1 MTYLKSNDLFKL
13 SAPESLFQR
22 IPRPIVIADHLMTP
36 DNLGAMIR
44 LADNIGASE
53 MCFLGK
59 EDEHRMGRVRRAAA
73 SSRDNIKWYFCEETD
88 LRKIV
93 PEGKTIVAIETADNA
108 TCIYDTQLPEN
119 VAFIVGSESHG
130 LSNELLAQCDMV
142 VYIPVPGPTRSL
154 NVSHAAAV
162 ALFEWQRQ
170 MLKKCGMM
178 KCEAF
183 DVVNAECRMA
193 QSDAGLRPHSAF
205 NIQHSAF
212 SIQHSSLKKYKHL
225 FFDLDRTLWDFDAA
239 AEVAFERIYD
249 KYDLK
254 SLGIP
259 NAHEFHEV
267 YHPLNEQ
274 LWVLYRADQITK
286 DDLNRTRFLKPLEH
300 YGIHDIELA
309 DHLSEDYVYWSPRI
323 VRLVPGTME
332 LLDYLKPKY
341 HLHLITNGFQEV
353 QHTKLSG
360 SGLEPYFETLTVS
373 EEVGVKKPNPEI
385 FYYALRKAH
394 ATAEES
400 LVIGDE
406 MAVDIDGARAA
417 GIDQVFFNPSG
428 ESVEGERT
436 YEVRNL
442 LEIKSII

>member
-1 MTYLKSNDLFKL
+1 MSYLKSNDLFDKL
-13 SAPESLFQR
+13 NPETLYER
-22 IPRPIVIADHLMTP
+22 LPHPVLIADHLMTP

-53 MCFLGK
+53 VCFLGN
-59 EDEHRMGRVRRAAA
+59 EEEHRLGKVRRAAA
-73 SSRDNIKWYFCEETD
+73 SSRDNIRWYFSEETD
-88 LRKIV
+88 LHQIV
-93 PEGKTIVAIETADNA
+93 PKGKKIVAIETANNA
-108 TCIYDTQLPEN
+108 TCIYDTPLPEDI
-119 VAFIVGSESHG
+119 AFIVGNERNG
-130 LSNELLAQCDMV
+130 LSDGLLEQCDMV

-170 MLKKCGMM
+170 MLRKCGMS
-178 KCEAF
+178 
-183 DVVNAECRMA
+183 R
-193 QSDAGLRPHSAF
+193 SDAGLRPHSAF
-205 NIQHSAF
+205 
-212 SIQHSSLKKYKHL
+212 SIQHSELKYKHI

-239 AEVAFERIYD
+239 AEVAFERIYE

-259 NAHEFHEV
+259 SAHEFHEV
-267 YHPLNEQ
+267 YHPLNEE
-274 LWVLYRADQITK
+274 LWVLYRADKITK
-286 DDLNRTRFLKPLEH
+286 DELNRTRFMKPLEH

-323 VRLVPGTME
+323 VRLVPGTLE

-353 QHTKLSG
+353 QHTKLNG

-385 FYYALRKAH
+385 FHYALRKAG
-394 ATAEES
+394 AIAEES
-400 LVIGDE
+400 IMIGDE

-417 GIDQVFFNPSG
+417 GMDTVMFNPKR
-428 ESVEGERT
+428 EIIEGNRT
-436 YEVRNL
+436 FEVNDLR
-442 LEIKSII
+442 EIMEIL

>member
-1 MTYLKSNDLFKL
+1 MAYLKSNDLFDKL
-13 SAPESLFQR
+13 NPETLFER
-22 IPRPIVIADHLMTP
+22 VPRPIIIADHLMTP
-36 DNLGAMIR
+36 DNMGAMIR

-53 MCFLGK
+53 VCFLGK
-59 EDEHRMGRVRRAAA
+59 EEEHRLGKVRRAAA
-73 SSRDNIKWYFCEETD
+73 SSRDNIRWYFSEETD
-88 LRKIV
+88 LHKIV
-93 PEGKTIVAIETADNA
+93 PEDKSIVAIETADNA
-108 TCIYDTQLPEN
+108 TCIYDTQLPKD

-130 LSNELLAQCDMV
+130 LSEDLLAQCDTV

-170 MLKKCGMM
+170 MLNDECRMM

-183 DVVNAECRMA
+183 DVVNAECE
-193 QSDAGLRPHSAF
+193 SHSE
-205 NIQHSAF
+205 F
-212 SIQHSSLKKYKHL
+212 SIQHSELKYKHI

-239 AEVAFERIYD
+239 AEVAFEHIYE
-249 KYDLK
+249 KYELK
-254 SLGIP
+254 KLGIP
-259 NAHEFHEV
+259 SAHEFHEV

-286 DDLNRTRFLKPLEH
+286 DELNRTRFLKPLEH
-300 YGIHDIELA
+300 YGIHDTALA

-323 VRLVPGTME
+323 VRLVPGTIE

-360 SGLEPYFETLTVS
+360 SGMEPYFETLTVS

-385 FYYALRKAH
+385 FLYALRKAN
-394 ATAEES
+394 ATAQES
-400 LVIGDE
+400 IVIGDE
-406 MAVDIDGARAA
+406 MAVDIDGARAV
-417 GIDQVFFNPSG
+417 GIDQIFFNPSG
-428 ESVEGERT
+428 IEVEGKRT
-436 YEVRNL
+436 FEVKSL
-442 LEIKSII
+442 VEIMQIL

>member
-1 MTYLKSNDLFKL
+1 MSYLKSNDLFDKL
-13 SAPESLFQR
+13 NPETLYER
-22 IPRPIVIADHLMTP
+22 LPHPVLIADHLMTP

-53 MCFLGK
+53 VCFLGN
-59 EDEHRMGRVRRAAA
+59 EEEHRLGKVRRAAA
-73 SSRDNIKWYFCEETD
+73 SSRDNIRWYFSEETD
-88 LRKIV
+88 LHQIV
-93 PEGKTIVAIETADNA
+93 PKGKKIVAIETANNA
-108 TCIYDTQLPEN
+108 TCIYDTPLPEDI
-119 VAFIVGSESHG
+119 AFIVGNERNG
-130 LSNELLAQCDMV
+130 LSDGLLDQCDMV

-170 MLKKCGMM
+170 MLR
-178 KCEAF
+178 KCEIK
-183 DVVNAECRMA
+183 NAECGMP

-205 NIQHSAF
+205 
-212 SIQHSSLKKYKHL
+212 SIQHSELKYKHV

-239 AEVAFERIYD
+239 AEVAFERIYE

-259 NAHEFHEV
+259 SAHEFHEV
-267 YHPLNEQ
+267 YHPLNEE
-274 LWVLYRADQITK
+274 LWVLYRADKITK
-286 DDLNRTRFLKPLEH
+286 DELNRTRFMKPLEH

-323 VRLVPGTME
+323 VRLVPGTLE

-353 QHTKLSG
+353 QHTKLNG

-385 FYYALRKAH
+385 FHYALRKAG
-394 ATAEES
+394 AIAEES
-400 LVIGDE
+400 IMIGDE

-417 GIDQVFFNPSG
+417 GMDTVMFNPKR
-428 ESVEGERT
+428 EIIEGNRT
-436 YEVRNL
+436 FEVNDLREI
-442 LEIKSII
+442 LEIL

>member
-1 MTYLKSNDLFKL
+1 MAYLKSNDLFDKL
-13 SAPESLFQR
+13 NPETLYER
-22 IPRPIVIADHLMTP
+22 VPRPIIIADHLLTP
-36 DNLGAMIR
+36 DNIGALIR
-44 LADNIGASE
+44 LADNIGANE
-53 MCFLGK
+53 VCFLGK
-59 EDEHRMGRVRRAAA
+59 EEEHRLGKIRRAAA
-73 SSRDNIKWYFCEETD
+73 SSRDNIRWYFSEEND

-93 PEGKTIVAIETADNA
+93 SKSKNIVAIETADNA
-108 TCIYDTQLPEN
+108 RCIYDTQLPKD

-130 LSNELLAQCDMV
+130 LSEEMLAQCDMV

-170 MLKKCGMM
+170 MRNKECRIM
-178 KCEAF
+178 
-183 DVVNAECRMA
+183 NTECRMKT
-193 QSDAGLRPHSAF
+193 SSASL
-205 NIQHSAF
+205 HSAF
-212 SIQHSSLKKYKHL
+212 SIQRSELKYKHI

-259 NAHEFHEV
+259 SAHDFHEV
-267 YHPLNEQ
+267 YHPLNER
-274 LWVLYRADQITK
+274 LWELYREDKITK
-286 DDLNRTRFLKPLEH
+286 ADLNRTRFLKPLEH

-323 VRLVPGTME
+323 VRFVPGTME

-385 FYYALRKAH
+385 FFYALRKAQ

-406 MAVDIDGARAA
+406 MTVDIDGARAA
-417 GIDQVFFNPSG
+417 GIDQAFFNPSG
-428 ESVEGERT
+428 IEVEGERT
-436 YEVRNL
+436 FEVKRL
-442 LEIKSII
+442 VELIGIL

>member
-1 MTYLKSNDLFKL
+1 MTYLKSNDLFKQN
-13 SAPESLFQR
+13 APESLFQR

-44 LADNIGASE
+44 LADNIGASK

-73 SSRDNIKWYFCEETD
+73 SSRDNIKWYFSEETD

-93 PEGKTIVAIETADNA
+93 PEGKAIVAIETADNA
-108 TCIYDTQLPEN
+108 TCIYDTPLPEN

-130 LSNELLAQCDMV
+130 IREDILTQCDMV

-170 MLKKCGMM
+170 MLRRRETSRRETQDRLSNDPRHTVPCP
-178 KCEAF
+178 AS
-183 DVVNAECRMA
+183 N
-193 QSDAGLRPHSAF
+193 
-205 NIQHSAF
+205 
-212 SIQHSSLKKYKHL
+212 YKHI

-239 AEVAFERIYD
+239 AEVAFERIYE
-249 KYDLK
+249 KYHLK

-259 NAHEFHEV
+259 SAHEFHEV

-286 DDLNRTRFLKPLEH
+286 DELNRTRFLKPLEH

-353 QHTKLSG
+353 QHTKLGG

-385 FYYALRKAH
+385 FLYALNKAH
-394 ATAEES
+394 AKAEES

-417 GIDQVFFNPSG
+417 GIDQIFFNPSG
-428 ESVEGERT
+428 IEVEGERT
-436 YEVRNL
+436 IEVKCL
-442 LEIKSII
+442 VEIMQLI

>member
-1 MTYLKSNDLFKL
+1 MAYLKSNDLFGKL
-13 SAPESLFQR
+13 NPETLYEHV
-22 IPRPIVIADHLMTP
+22 PRPLLIADHLLTP
-36 DNLGAMIR
+36 DNMGAMIR

-53 MCFLGK
+53 VCFLGS
-59 EDEHRMGRVRRAAA
+59 EDEHRLGKVRRAAA
-73 SSRDNIKWYFCEETD
+73 SSRDNIRWYFYDGND

-93 PEGKTIVAIETADNA
+93 PEGKKIVAIETADNA
-108 TCIYDTQLPEN
+108 TCIYDTPLPED
-119 VAFIVGSESHG
+119 VAFIVGSERNG
-130 LSNELLAQCDMV
+130 LSEDLLTQCDMV

-170 MLKKCGMM
+170 MK
-178 KCEAF
+178 
-183 DVVNAECRMA
+183 CRM
-193 QSDAGLRPHSAF
+193 QVETHHSSFSIHHSA
-205 NIQHSAF
+205 
-212 SIQHSSLKKYKHL
+212 LKKYQHI

-239 AEVAFERIYD
+239 AEVAFERIYE
-249 KYDLK
+249 KYNLK

-259 NAHEFHEV
+259 SAHEFHEV

-274 LWVLYRADQITK
+274 LWVQYRADKITK
-286 DDLNRTRFLKPLEH
+286 DDLNRTRFVLPLEH
-300 YGIHDIELA
+300 YGIHDTDLA

-332 LLDYLKPKY
+332 LLEYLKPKY

-360 SGLEPYFETLTVS
+360 SGMEPYFETLTVS

-385 FYYALRKAH
+385 FHYALRKAG
-394 ATAEES
+394 AKAEES
-400 LVIGDE
+400 LMIGDE

-417 GIDQVFFNPSG
+417 GMDTLLFHPT
-428 ESVEGERT
+428 EDRVEGECT
-436 YEVRNL
+436 YEVRSLMEIIGL
-442 LEIKSII
+442 L

>member
-1 MTYLKSNDLFKL
+1 MTYLKSNDLFGKL
-13 SAPESLFQR
+13 APEKLFEQV
-22 IPRPIVIADHLMTP
+22 PHPILIADHLLTP
-36 DNLGAMIR
+36 DNIGAMIR

-53 MCFLGK
+53 ICFLGN
-59 EDEHRMGRVRRAAA
+59 EDEHRLGKVRRAAA
-73 SSRDNIKWYFCEETD
+73 SSRDNIRWYFSEETD
-88 LRKIV
+88 LHKIV

-108 TCIYDTQLPEN
+108 TCIYETQLPEN

-130 LSNELLAQCDMV
+130 LSDELLSQCDMV

-162 ALFEWQRQ
+162 ALFEWLRQ
-170 MLKKCGMM
+170 MISNVGVSTSSTTKGT
-178 KCEAF
+178 
-183 DVVNAECRMA
+183 
-193 QSDAGLRPHSAF
+193 QSLSKGPS
-205 NIQHSAF
+205 Q
-212 SIQHSSLKKYKHL
+212 KYKHI

-239 AEVAFERIYD
+239 AEVAFERIYE
-249 KYDLK
+249 KYNLK

-259 NAHEFHEV
+259 SAHEFHEV

-274 LWVLYRADQITK
+274 LWMLYREDKITK
-286 DDLNRTRFLKPLEH
+286 DYLNRTRFMQPLAH
-300 YGIHDIELA
+300 YGVHDTALA

-385 FYYALRKAH
+385 FLYALRKAN
-394 ATAEES
+394 ASPAES
-400 LVIGDE
+400 LMIGDE

-417 GIDQVFFNPSG
+417 GIDQIFYNAG
-428 ESVEGERT
+428 GKTVEGERT
-436 YEVRNL
+436 FEVKSL
-442 LEIKSII
+442 KEIIGIL

>member
-1 MTYLKSNDLFKL
+1 MTYLKSNDLFGQLGPEKL
-13 SAPESLFQR
+13 YER
-22 IPRPIVIADHLMTP
+22 VPRPILIADHLLTP
-36 DNLGAMIR
+36 DNIGAMIR

-53 MCFLGK
+53 VCFLGN
-59 EDEHRMGRVRRAAA
+59 EDEHRLGKVRRAAA
-73 SSRDNIKWYFCEETD
+73 SSRDNIRWYFSEETD

-93 PEGKTIVAIETADNA
+93 PEGKAIVAIETADNA
-108 TCIYDTQLPEN
+108 TCIYDTELPED
-119 VAFIVGSESHG
+119 VAFIVGNERQG
-130 LSNELLAQCDMV
+130 LSNEILAQCDKV

-170 MLKKCGMM
+170 ML
-178 KCEAF
+178 
-183 DVVNAECRMA
+183 NAECRMQNA
-193 QSDAGLRPHSAF
+193 ECGNHSEF
-205 NIQHSAF
+205 NIQHSA
-212 SIQHSSLKKYKHL
+212 LKYKHI

-249 KYDLK
+249 QYHLK
-254 SLGIP
+254 DFGIP
-259 NAHEFHEV
+259 SAHEFHEV

-274 LWVLYRADQITK
+274 LWVLYRADKITK
-286 DDLNRTRFLKPLEH
+286 DELNRTRFMKPLEH
-300 YGIHDIELA
+300 YGIHDTAMA

-332 LLDYLKPKY
+332 LLDYLKSKY

-353 QHTKLSG
+353 QHTKLNG

-385 FYYALRKAH
+385 FHYALRKAH

-400 LVIGDE
+400 IMIGDE

-417 GIDQVFFNPSG
+417 GMDTVFFNPSG
-428 ESVEGERT
+428 ENDEGERT
-436 YEVRNL
+436 FEVRS
-442 LEIKSII
+442 LEEIMQIL

>member
-1 MTYLKSNDLFKL
+1 MSYLKSNELFTKI
-13 SAPESLFQR
+13 PTEEIYQR

-44 LADNIGASE
+44 LADNIGATE
-53 MCFLGK
+53 MCFLGC
-59 EDEHRMGRVRRAAA
+59 ETDHRLGKVRRSAA
-73 SSRDNIKWYFCEETD
+73 SSRDNIKWYFTDETD

-93 PEGKTIVAIETADNA
+93 PNGKSIVAIETTDDA
-108 TCIYDTQLPEN
+108 TCIYDTQLPED
-119 VAFIVGSESHG
+119 VAFIVGSESQG
-130 LSNELLAQCDMV
+130 IREELLKQCDMV

-170 MLKKCGMM
+170 MLNGHGTRDFGTRAIDNDSCLEVS
-178 KCEAF
+178 CP
-183 DVVNAECRMA
+183 V
-193 QSDAGLRPHSAF
+193 S
-205 NIQHSAF
+205 
-212 SIQHSSLKKYKHL
+212 KYHHI

-249 KYDLK
+249 KYHLK
-254 SLGIP
+254 DLGIP
-259 NAHEFHEV
+259 SAHDFHEV
-267 YHPLNEQ
+267 YHPLNEK
-274 LWVLYRADQITK
+274 LWELYRENKITK

-300 YGIHDIELA
+300 YGIHDVELA

-332 LLDYLKPKY
+332 LLEYLKPKY

-360 SGLEPYFETLTVS
+360 SGMEPYFETLTVS
-373 EEVGVKKPNPEI
+373 EEINIKKPNPEI
-385 FYYALRKAH
+385 FLYALKKAG

-400 LVIGDE
+400 LMIGDE

-417 GIDQVFFNPSG
+417 GIDQVFFNHLGQEDP
-428 ESVEGERT
+428 GERT
-436 YEVRNL
+436 YEVKR
-442 LEIKSII
+442 LEEIREIL

>member
-1 MTYLKSNDLFKL
+1 MTYLKSNDLFGQL
-13 SAPESLFQR
+13 TPETLYR
-22 IPRPIVIADHLMTP
+22 RLPRPIVIADHLLTP
-36 DNLGAMIR
+36 DNMGALIR
-44 LADNIGASE
+44 LADNIGATE
-53 MCFLGK
+53 VCFLGK
-59 EDEHRMGRVRRAAA
+59 EDEHRLGKVRRAAA
-73 SSRDNIKWYFCEETD
+73 SSRDNIHWYFSEETD

-93 PEGKTIVAIETADNA
+93 PEGKKIVAIETADNA
-108 TCIYDTQLPEN
+108 TCIYDTPLPED
-119 VAFIVGSESHG
+119 VAFVVGSESHG
-130 LSNELLAQCDMV
+130 LNEDLLAQCDTV

-170 MLKKCGMM
+170 MRSRTRDHEKCD
-178 KCEAF
+178 K
-183 DVVNAECRMA
+183 
-193 QSDAGLRPHSAF
+193 RPDIPCPVAPRLVS
-205 NIQHSAF
+205 
-212 SIQHSSLKKYKHL
+212 KKYKHI

-239 AEVAFERIYD
+239 AEVAFERIYE
-249 KYDLK
+249 KYNLK
-254 SLGIP
+254 KLGIP

-267 YHPLNEQ
+267 YHPLNER
-274 LWVLYRADQITK
+274 LWELYRADKITK
-286 DDLNRTRFLKPLEH
+286 DYLNRTRFVLPLEH
-300 YGIHDIELA
+300 YGIHDTDLA

-332 LLDYLKPKY
+332 LLEYLKPKY

-394 ATAEES
+394 AIAEES
-400 LVIGDE
+400 LMIGDE

-417 GIDQVFFNPSG
+417 GIDQLFFNPNK
-428 ESVEGERT
+428 ELVEGGRT
-436 YEVRNL
+436 YEVHEL
-442 LEIKSII
+442 LQVMELV

>member
-1 MTYLKSNDLFKL
+1 MSYLKSNTLFEQIRTEDLYEK
-13 SAPESLFQR
+13 
-22 IPRPIVIADHLMTP
+22 IPRPILIADHLLTP
-36 DNLGAMIR
+36 DNMGAMIR
-44 LADNIGASE
+44 LADNIGATE
-53 MCFLGK
+53 VCFLGR
-59 EDEHRMGRVRRAAA
+59 EEEHRLAKVRRAAA
-73 SSRDNIKWYFCEETD
+73 SSRDNIRWYFREETD
-88 LRKIV
+88 LHKIV

-130 LSNELLAQCDMV
+130 LSDELLSQCDQV

-170 MLKKCGMM
+170 MCASRHSTFCIL
-178 KCEAF
+178 
-183 DVVNAECRMA
+183 
-193 QSDAGLRPHSAF
+193 HSA
-205 NIQHSAF
+205 
-212 SIQHSSLKKYKHL
+212 LKYKHL

-249 KYDLK
+249 KYNLK
-254 SLGIP
+254 GLGIP
-259 NAHEFHEV
+259 SAHEFHEV
-267 YHPLNEQ
+267 YHPLNER
-274 LWVLYRADQITK
+274 LWELYREDKITK
-286 DDLNRTRFLKPLEH
+286 DELNRTRFLKPLEH

-309 DHLSEDYVYWSPRI
+309 DHLSADYVYWSPRI

-385 FYYALRKAH
+385 FHYALRKAQ

-400 LVIGDE
+400 LMIGDE
-406 MAVDIDGARAA
+406 MAVDVDGARAA
-417 GIDQVFFNPSG
+417 GIDQIFFNASG
-428 ESVEGERT
+428 KTVDGERT
-436 YEVRNL
+436 FEVQNL
-442 LEIKSII
+442 LEIKGII

>member
-1 MTYLKSNDLFKL
+1 MTYLKSNDLFGKL
-13 SAPESLFQR
+13 APERLFEQV
-22 IPRPIVIADHLMTP
+22 PHPILIADHLLTP
-36 DNLGAMIR
+36 DNIGAMIR

-53 MCFLGK
+53 ICFLGK
-59 EDEHRMGRVRRAAA
+59 EDEHRLGKVRRAAA
-73 SSRDNIKWYFCEETD
+73 SSRDNIRWYFSEETD
-88 LRKIV
+88 LHKIV

-108 TCIYDTQLPEN
+108 TCIYETQLPEN
-119 VAFIVGSESHG
+119 VAFIVGSESYG
-130 LSNELLAQCDMV
+130 LSEELLAQCDMV

-170 MLKKCGMM
+170 MISNVG
-178 KCEAF
+178 
-183 DVVNAECRMA
+183 V
-193 QSDAGLRPHSAF
+193 ST
-205 NIQHSAF
+205 
-212 SIQHSSLKKYKHL
+212 SSTTKGTPSLSKGPSQKYKHI

-239 AEVAFERIYD
+239 AEVAFERIYE
-249 KYDLK
+249 KYNLK

-274 LWVLYRADQITK
+274 LWVLYREDKITK
-286 DDLNRTRFLKPLEH
+286 DYLNRTRFMQPLAH
-300 YGIHDIELA
+300 YGIHDTVLA

-385 FYYALRKAH
+385 FLYALRKTNASPV
-394 ATAEES
+394 ES
-400 LVIGDE
+400 LMIGDE

-417 GIDQVFFNPSG
+417 GIDTILFNPKG
-428 ESVEGERT
+428 ETVEGERT
-436 YEVRNL
+436 FEVKSL
-442 LEIKSII
+442 KEIMGIL